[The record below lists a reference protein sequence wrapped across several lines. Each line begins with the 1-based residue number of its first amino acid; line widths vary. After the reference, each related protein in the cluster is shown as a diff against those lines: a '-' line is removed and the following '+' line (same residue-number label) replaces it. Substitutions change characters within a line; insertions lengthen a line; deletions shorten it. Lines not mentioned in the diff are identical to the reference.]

1 MPSCRLEKTINKFDV
16 IDRNQIGFLKV
27 HRTSDHGF
35 VLDTLVNKV
44 VKQRGKSFFTAFID
58 LRKAYDS
65 VDRNFLF
72 RKLWALGLE
81 GNFLESFR
89 SIYHSVYQCVKI
101 QDELIEPIVSER
113 GLKQGCNLSPL
124 LFNLFVEDI
133 RLILDNSCDQVSLDK
148 SSFNHLLYADDL
160 VLFAAT
166 PNGLQIVSI
175 RLTLS
180 PQIENE
186 NQ

>member
-1 MPSCRLEKTINKFDV
+1 MLSCRLEKTINKFDV

-81 GNFLESFR
+81 GNFLESIR
-89 SIYHSVYQCVKI
+89 SIYHSV
-101 QDELIEPIVSER
+101 
-113 GLKQGCNLSPL
+113 
-124 LFNLFVEDI
+124 
-133 RLILDNSCDQVSLDK
+133 
-148 SSFNHLLYADDL
+148 
-160 VLFAAT
+160 
-166 PNGLQIVSI
+166 
-175 RLTLS
+175 
-180 PQIENE
+180 
-186 NQ
+186 